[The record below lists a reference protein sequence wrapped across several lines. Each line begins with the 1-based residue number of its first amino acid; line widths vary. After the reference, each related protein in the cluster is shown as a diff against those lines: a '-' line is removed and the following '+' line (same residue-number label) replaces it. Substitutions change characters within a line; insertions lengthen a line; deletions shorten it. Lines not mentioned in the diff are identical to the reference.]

1 MSILLHAIIWLH
13 QTQALIMDKQ
23 ITTLADRKIA
33 TCIATRKHFVQDIE
47 RPLNKTR
54 LIRHAL
60 VACDLFNGLDGHPG
74 GSRPALSY
82 SSFSL
87 IFILTVEDHINTK
100 TLKCEK

>member
-60 VACDLFNGLDGHPG
+60 AELEQF
-74 GSRPALSY
+74 
-82 SSFSL
+82 
-87 IFILTVEDHINTK
+87 IF
-100 TLKCEK
+100 